1 MCGRFTYAKEF
12 RELRIR
18 FNLDRDIPLFR
29 PRYNIAPGQE
39 VAVIFNRD
47 GARGLAMMQWG
58 LVPAWVKDPAIDNR
72 MINARAETLAEKPA
86 KLLSLLRPYPPR
98 LMEAYDV
105 SNPGQLPAQRPAAVH
120 RRANIR
126 HQA

>member
-18 FNLDRDIPLFR
+18 FHLDRDIPLFR

-58 LVPAWVKDPAIDNR
+58 LV
-72 MINARAETLAEKPA
+72 AEKPA
-86 KLLSLLRPYPPR
+86 CRRLIGKRVGVVPPDGFYEWRKEGKLRGPMRFR
-98 LMEAYDV
+98 LKAGE
-105 SNPGQLPAQRPAAVH
+105 PFG
-120 RRANIR
+120 
-126 HQA
+126 